1 MAIADTLN
9 IDPFDRP
16 IPGQGMTAAPGSR
29 VWEQPAQFSN
39 PKEAVQYVIEK
50 IDSTEEAKDEMLNL
64 MASGSPL
71 ESIVN
76 TISFAGFTE
85 GKWNPDVAELI
96 KMPITGYLIGL
107 AMDAGVDVTMFNV
120 PLKEQD
126 TTKTDDLAK
135 VMASNRP
142 EQFDKLMNDLR
153 MAEEMPDDV
162 EDNDLRMA
170 DIEQTIPQDQG
181 GFMPRREIE

>member
-16 IPGQGMTAAPGSR
+16 VPGQGMTAAPGSR
-29 VWEQPAQFSN
+29 MWEQPSQFSN
-39 PKEAVQYVIEK
+39 PKEAIQYVVKK
-50 IDSTEEAKDEMLNL
+50 IDSREGAKDEMLNL
-64 MASGSPL
+64 LASGSPL

-76 TISFAGFTE
+76 TIAFGGFTE
-85 GKWNPDVAELI
+85 GKWSPDVAELI
-96 KMPITGYLIGL
+96 KMPIAGYLIGL
-107 AMDAGVDVTMFNV
+107 AMKEGIDVTMFNV
-120 PLKEQD
+120 PQSEQD

-142 EQFDKLMNDLR
+142 EQFDKLMNDLET
-153 MAEEMPDDV
+153 AEEMPDDI
-162 EDNDLRMA
+162 ENNDLRME
-170 DIEQTIPQDQG
+170 DIEQSIPQDQG